1 MKLRSSM
8 MVAITAFGLASAS
21 FGTAQTVQPPL
32 EQSAN
37 AYSDT
42 DLRQFAAAV
51 VEVQR
56 ITDTYIPQLRSAAS
70 AEERDLVHAAASV
83 EMTRAVEKE
92 GMSPEKFHDIL
103 SLARADPGVAARIR
117 AHILQPE

>member
-8 MVAITAFGLASAS
+8 MIAIAALGLASAPLV
-21 FGTAQTVQPPL
+21 TAQTVQPPL

-37 AYSDT
+37 AYSDA

-56 ITDTYIPQLRSAAS
+56 ITDTYVPQMRSAAS
-70 AEERDLVHAAASV
+70 AEERDLVHAAASM

-103 SLARADPGVAARIR
+103 TLARADPEVAARIR
-117 AHILQPE
+117 AHILQPQ